1 MNRNLFSNAKA
12 TLGSDQW
19 NTRVH
24 QQTSVLLY
32 IRSMTH
38 VEPLGAR
45 KFSRWHFKNLYDR
58 LSLQAGTSQRSL

>member
-1 MNRNLFSNAKA
+1 
-12 TLGSDQW
+12 
-19 NTRVH
+19 
-24 QQTSVLLY
+24 VLLY

-38 VEPLGAR
+38 DEPLGAK